1 VLAEIVMLI
10 TPWCVPALIAANAA
24 LTVAYV
30 PVAVPEVAD
39 TATCA
44 CRLETIKAIIAMTV
58 AINRN
63 GFSIVVLPMILIFR
77 LTNILLKF

>member
-1 VLAEIVMLI
+1 
-10 TPWCVPALIAANAA
+10 VPALIAANAA

-30 PVAVPEVAD
+30 PVAVPAVAD

-44 CRLETIKAIIAMTV
+44 CKLETIKARIAKIE

-63 GFSIVVLPMILIFR
+63 GFSVVVLPMIFIFR